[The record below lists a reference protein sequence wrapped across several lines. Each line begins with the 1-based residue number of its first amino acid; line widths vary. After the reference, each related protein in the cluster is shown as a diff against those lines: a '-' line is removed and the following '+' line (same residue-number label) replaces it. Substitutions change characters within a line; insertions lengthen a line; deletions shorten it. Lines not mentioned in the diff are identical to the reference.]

1 MEQKVRIITNS
12 FLTADEI
19 AKILHCSIARG
30 YRTVRELNEEMEK
43 AGYKTMRGRTN
54 RRFFERRYGLNE
66 EPEENAK

>member
-19 AKILHCSIARG
+19 AKILNCSIARG

-54 RRFFERRYGLNE
+54 RQFFERRYGLSE
-66 EPEENAK
+66 EPEENAR